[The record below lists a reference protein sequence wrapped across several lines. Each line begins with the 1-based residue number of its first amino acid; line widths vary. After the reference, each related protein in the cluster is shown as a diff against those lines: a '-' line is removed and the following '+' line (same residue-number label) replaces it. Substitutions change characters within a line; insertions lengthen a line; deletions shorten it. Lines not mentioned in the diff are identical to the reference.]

1 MMRSE
6 WKNTAIFQ
14 VASPFWGR
22 ITVLEPSAG
31 VCILCSVSVP
41 DFLPRGPQSSALL
54 DIPTGLS
61 TSPNSDKTEAANTD
75 ADIEDGLVETVGEGE
90 GKV

>member
-1 MMRSE
+1 MEEHVFFKWPLLSGGGSPCL
-6 WKNTAIFQ
+6 NLVQ
-14 VASPFWGR
+14 VSAFSAQCQSP
-22 ITVLEPSAG
+22 A
-31 VCILCSVSVP
+31 
-41 DFLPRGPQSSALL
+41 FLPRGPQSSALL